1 MEEKYNIIIVED
13 EKLAGRAIKDN
24 LTKRGFSVR
33 LFETAEEALLH
44 FRENHADL
52 ILLDYKLPGMDGE
65 EFFKKVRE
73 INPVFPVIFM
83 TAYSSVAKAV
93 RLLKQGAYNYLT
105 KPVEIDELNHNID
118 NIIEKLK
125 LVKENKKL
133 KEGIEDKKDFDNM
146 IFGSEQMQKVVN
158 IALRVSESNANIL
171 ITGESGTGKEVIA
184 NLIHRNS
191 RRENNTFVKVNIAAL
206 PETLIEAEL
215 FGSVRGAYTG
225 SVEDRKGKFEEAD
238 KGSLFLDEIG
248 DLSSEM
254 QVKLLRAIQDKEII
268 RLGSNK
274 VIKTDIRLITATN
287 KDLNKLIE
295 EGKFRED
302 LYFRLNVI
310 NIELP
315 PLKKRKED
323 IPRLV
328 DLFIKK
334 FGEREGK
341 EITSISK
348 DAISALIKYNY
359 RGNIRELENIIE
371 RAVVLSR
378 EDILTLKDLP
388 VFINT
393 VVEDN
398 SYSDNNDESL
408 PLPERLNIIEKN
420 IIEKSLKKFN
430 FNQTKTA
437 NGLGISESGLR
448 YKIKSLNLN
457 NK

>member
-1 MEEKYNIIIVED
+1 M
-13 EKLAGRAIKDN
+13 
-24 LTKRGFSVR
+24 T
-33 LFETAEEALLH
+33 FETAS
-44 FRENHADL
+44 
-52 ILLDYKLPGMDGE
+52 
-65 EFFKKVRE
+65 
-73 INPVFPVIFM
+73 PVLPVIFM
-83 TAYSSVAKAV
+83 TAYSSVEKAV

-125 LVKENKKL
+125 LVKENEKF
-133 KEGIEDKKDFDNM
+133 KEGIADKKDFDNM

-158 IALRVSESNANIL
+158 LALRVSESDANIL

-191 RRENNTFVKVNIAAL
+191 RRKNNAFVKVNIAAI

-215 FGSVRGAYTG
+215 FGAVRGAYAG

-238 KGSLFLDEIG
+238 NGSLFLDEIG
-248 DLSSEM
+248 DLSPEM
-254 QVKLLRAIQDKEII
+254 QVKLLSAIQDKKIT

-302 LYFRLNVI
+302 LYFRFNVI

-323 IPRLV
+323 IPRLI

-334 FGEREGK
+334 FGERERK
-341 EITSISK
+341 KITSISK
-348 DAISALIKYNY
+348 DAMSALIKYNY

-371 RAVVLSR
+371 RAVVLTR
-378 EDILTLKDLP
+378 GNILTLKDLP

-393 VVEDN
+393 VDEKDTFF
-398 SYSDNNDESL
+398 YKIDESL

-430 FNQTKTA
+430 FNQTKA
-437 NGLGISESGLR
+437 ADELGISESGIR
-448 YKIKSLNLN
+448 YKIKSLNII